1 MNKMKAISLRLEE
14 SQYEQLRVVSF
25 VDRRPVSDIIRTAI
39 EQYLREKQP
48 PKPGQEWFWTEAW
61 QAAER
66 EAEADLTAGRYE
78 TFDTMEEFLES
89 LE

>member
-1 MNKMKAISLRLEE
+1 MKAISLRLEE
-14 SQYEQLRVVSF
+14 SQYERLRLVSF
-25 VDRRPVSDIIRTAI
+25 VDRRPVSEIIREAI
-39 EQYLREKQP
+39 ENYLREKHP

-66 EAEADLTAGRYE
+66 EVEADLAAGRYE
-78 TFDTMEEFLES
+78 TFETMEEFLES